1 MPCDRVMSLYDKH
14 RDECLYSSLCLCIYD
29 ERRYTGSTLK
39 NLVLGHGCSCKGC
52 SAMYLIGGQSA
63 RHVACWGEAP
73 KHAKRATCRRS
84 RHALAWFNSHIRTI

>member
-52 SAMYLIGGQSA
+52 SAMYLIGGSSLP
-63 RHVACWGEAP
+63 EASGF
-73 KHAKRATCRRS
+73 KLL
-84 RHALAWFNSHIRTI
+84 LAILQIPE